1 MRTSRWIVVS
11 VGFVLA
17 ISAAHADVKLQNKDS
32 KAHDVTIRCNSTVQ
46 SSIQANT
53 TRSLG
58 KGPCKVTLKASGIE
72 LSGSGD
78 DTIVIPRAKK

>member
-1 MRTSRWIVVS
+1 MKTLQSIVVCI
-11 VGFVLA
+11 GFGLG

-32 KAHDVTIRCNSTVQ
+32 KPHDVTIKCNSTVQ
-46 SSIQANT
+46 SSIQSNT

-78 DTIVIPRAKK
+78 DTIVIPKSKK

>member
-1 MRTSRWIVVS
+1 MKTFQWIVVCI
-11 VGFVLA
+11 GCGLG

-32 KAHDVTIRCNSTVQ
+32 KSHDIIIKCNSNVQ
-46 SSIQANT
+46 SSIQPNT

-78 DTIVIPRAKK
+78 DTIVIPKAK

>member
-1 MRTSRWIVVS
+1 MTAFRWAIACIAF
-11 VGFVLA
+11 GLG
-17 ISAAHADVKLQNKDS
+17 ISAANADVKLQNKDS
-32 KAHDVTIRCNSTVQ
+32 KSHDVIIKCNSTVQ
-46 SSIQANT
+46 SSIQPNT

-58 KGPCKVTLKASGIE
+58 KGPCKVELKASGIV

>member
-1 MRTSRWIVVS
+1 MKTYRWS
-11 VGFVLA
+11 VACLA
-17 ISAAHADVKLQNKDS
+17 CGLGISAAHADVKLQNKDS
-32 KAHDVTIRCNSTVQ
+32 KSHDIIIKCNSTVQ
-46 SSIQANT
+46 SSIQSNT

-78 DTIVIPRAKK
+78 DTIVIPKSKK